1 VNIKTWITG
10 KLLAD
15 STFTTAIGG
24 QTHFF
29 YGYPNSFSTLP
40 VVAYS
45 ESGHSTT
52 GYFDDA
58 STAVESALTFDI
70 YTNTSTST
78 VFDALASVM
87 AANFFNLDF
96 STDLYETDAKMHHK
110 TARFRRTVRSEDLV

>member
-1 VNIKTWITG
+1 MNIKTWITG

-24 QTHFF
+24 TSHFF

-40 VVAYS
+40 VVAYF
-45 ESGHSTT
+45 ESGHSTI

-58 STAVESALTFDI
+58 STAIESALTFDI

-87 AANFFNLDF
+87 AANLFNLDF